1 MKKVINIIISVIGI
15 ILSIICFKFVLDMG
29 IVPNKYLIM
38 LGVLLLVLNILGTLF
53 LFLKGIVFKIFGV
66 IIYIIILVL
75 SILGIKY
82 SKNTKDFIDRSFGNS
97 KDIAVYDVVVL
108 KNSDYK
114 DIYDLEGKTI
124 SYYNNEKTD
133 YLDLLKEKVSI
144 ELKENSLFNLYDSLA
159 NNETDAIVLNDS
171 ILYMLE
177 GLNKEIKDNI
187 EIIYSYDVVVEI
199 EQKEYIKNNLKP
211 INIYISGS
219 DSRSDKIVTNS
230 LSDVNMIMSID
241 PIEHQM
247 LLTSIPRDY
256 YVKLH
261 GTTGINDKL
270 THAGMYGLDMSRKTL
285 EDLFGIDID
294 YSIKVNMASV
304 VKMVDLVGGIDIY
317 SDTEFD
323 SYHMK
328 GWHVIKGVNHMDGA
342 KALAYSRERYAYADG
357 DNHRVRNQQQVLEAV
372 FEKLST
378 DKNLLLKYDELLS
391 SFSELYVTDIPSEL
405 ISLIINNQLDGLKK
419 WTIERQS
426 VTGTSAMKE
435 TYSMP
440 GWTLYVMEPNTKSV
454 NAAKEKIEELLKL
467 S

>member
-1 MKKVINIIISVIGI
+1 
-15 ILSIICFKFVLDMG
+15 MG

-82 SKNTKDFIDRSFGNS
+82 SKNTRDFIDRSFGNS

-187 EIIYSYDVVVEI
+187 EIIYSYDVVVET
-199 EQKEYIKNNLKP
+199 EQKEYIKKNLKP

-342 KALAYSRERYAYADG
+342 KALAYSRERYAYVDG

-391 SFSELYVTDIPSEL
+391 SFGELYVTDIPSEL

-419 WTIERQS
+419 WTIKRQS
-426 VTGTSAMKE
+426 VIGTSAMKE

-467 S
+467 N

>member
-177 GLNKEIKDNI
+177 GLNKEIRDNI
-187 EIIYSYDVVVEI
+187 EIIYS
-199 EQKEYIKNNLKP
+199 
-211 INIYISGS
+211 
-219 DSRSDKIVTNS
+219 
-230 LSDVNMIMSID
+230 M
-241 PIEHQM
+241 
-247 LLTSIPRDY
+247 
-256 YVKLH
+256 
-261 GTTGINDKL
+261 
-270 THAGMYGLDMSRKTL
+270 
-285 EDLFGIDID
+285 
-294 YSIKVNMASV
+294 
-304 VKMVDLVGGIDIY
+304 
-317 SDTEFD
+317 
-323 SYHMK
+323 
-328 GWHVIKGVNHMDGA
+328 
-342 KALAYSRERYAYADG
+342 
-357 DNHRVRNQQQVLEAV
+357 
-372 FEKLST
+372 
-378 DKNLLLKYDELLS
+378 
-391 SFSELYVTDIPSEL
+391 SFSIYY
-405 ISLIINNQLDGLKK
+405 
-419 WTIERQS
+419 
-426 VTGTSAMKE
+426 SAKFIGPI
-435 TYSMP
+435 TYRGKTFWSF
-440 GWTLYVMEPNTKSV
+440 
-454 NAAKEKIEELLKL
+454 
-467 S
+467 